1 MSEVSLKDGQELP
14 WGKMAGGSI
23 EETRRRMKMEMSGPA
38 PRTKVERGEKE
49 GDARERGAT
58 QARQ

>member
-1 MSEVSLKDGQELP
+1 MSLKDGQELP

-49 GDARERGAT
+49 GDARERGVT

>member
-1 MSEVSLKDGQELP
+1 MSLKDGQELP

-38 PRTKVERGEKE
+38 PRTRVERGEKE